1 MKVAD
6 VVIIN
11 KVKKLRPGAV
21 ALLAIG
27 VLKVL
32 KENYGVSQKDIKIL
46 IDKAKEE
53 EEKLRNR

>member
-1 MKVAD
+1 MK
-6 VVIIN
+6 
-11 KVKKLRPGAV
+11 V